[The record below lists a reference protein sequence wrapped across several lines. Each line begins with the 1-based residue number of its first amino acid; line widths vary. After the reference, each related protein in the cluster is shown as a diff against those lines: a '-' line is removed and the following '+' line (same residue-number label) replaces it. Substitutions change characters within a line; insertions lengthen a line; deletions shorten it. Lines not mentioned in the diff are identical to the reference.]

1 MSDPLHVPPP
11 CRSPFHHCT
20 AEFLKYKYMNA
31 FDRAMQHLDKAFG
44 FVSAPHSWVSRKDE
58 ADKIIV
64 VERGEPTN
72 QPACFAAATK

>member
-1 MSDPLHVPPP
+1 
-11 CRSPFHHCT
+11 
-20 AEFLKYKYMNA
+20 MNS

-72 QPACFAAATK
+72 QPACFAAAKK